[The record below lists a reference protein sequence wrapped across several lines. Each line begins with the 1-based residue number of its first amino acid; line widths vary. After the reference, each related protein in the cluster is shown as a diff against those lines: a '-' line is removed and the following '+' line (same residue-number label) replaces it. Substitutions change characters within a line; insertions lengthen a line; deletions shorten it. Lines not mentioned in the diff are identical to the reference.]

1 VKRNPLFER
10 APRNFRI
17 GGDIQPKR
25 DLSRTVRW
33 PKYIRL
39 QRYKKILLE
48 RLKVPAAIAQFTKTI
63 DRSQAATLFR
73 LLQNY
78 KPETKGQKKERLLSA
93 AAAKVEDKKQ
103 DKKDAKSK
111 KDGGPKPTILKFGLN
126 HITHL
131 VEQKKA
137 RLVVIAHDVD
147 PIELVLWLPQ
157 LCRRT
162 VRRNGSRTE
171 EA

>member
-93 AAAKVEDKKQ
+93 AAAKVEGLFH
-103 DKKDAKSK
+103 KSLGK
-111 KDGGPKPTILKFGLN
+111 MFLISPMTP
-126 HITHL
+126 
-131 VEQKKA
+131 
-137 RLVVIAHDVD
+137 
-147 PIELVLWLPQ
+147 
-157 LCRRT
+157 
-162 VRRNGSRTE
+162 
-171 EA
+171 